1 MNHKSIYFPFFIGCW
16 LITLWSCQEQNVL
29 NKNEQYSK
37 NNELGQIYLA
47 KLQLDSAFYYFTEA
61 KNNCTDTKGEQW
73 AYTIYQIANIQQ
85 INGDYAGCEETLT
98 EAIANYTG
106 QTYWPYLYNMLA
118 INYEKQDEFQLA
130 IENYNN
136 AQNATIDT
144 VQKLLF
150 QNNKALVHLE
160 QKKYTKAIQ
169 LLNPLLE
176 NEGVKNNT
184 LEYARML
191 DNLGYANYKNNPNT
205 GFEDMY
211 KAWQLRDSLADDMGL
226 IASNMHLSEYYHQK
240 EVALA
245 QKHALNAYLAA
256 VKMNSPDDK
265 LEALK
270 WLTTHSNES
279 DAKKYLEEY
288 FERNEQINR
297 ERNTAKNQFAK
308 IKYDAGFAKQEAIKY
323 KNQKVFLLIL
333 IGLIILV
340 AFLLYKLYQT
350 KNKRKLQQS
359 TYLTETRISK
369 RIHDELANDV
379 FNTMTYAQTQN
390 LENPNNK
397 ELLVDNLEN
406 IYKRTRDIS
415 KENSDIR
422 TNEHFE
428 SDLVQMIESYT
439 DTTRSVIRKVNQ
451 EINWKKIT
459 AEKKIALFRVVQ
471 ELLINTTKHSQ
482 ATLVIIDI
490 TEKNNTLVITFTDNG
505 IGLKN
510 TQNHK
515 SGLQN
520 AENRIQAI
528 KGTLTFDTSLQ
539 KGCKAILMIPI

>member
-1 MNHKSIYFPFFIGCW
+1 MNHKKIYSPFFICCW
-16 LITLWSCQEQNVL
+16 LITLGSCQEQNVHK
-29 NKNEQYSK
+29 KNEQFSK
-37 NNELGQIYLA
+37 SSELGQIHLA

-61 KNNCTDTKGEQW
+61 KNNCTNTKGEQW

-106 QTYWPYLYNMLA
+106 ETYWPYLYNMLA

-136 AQNATIDT
+136 AQKTTTDT
-144 VQKLLF
+144 LKKLLF
-150 QNNKALVHLE
+150 QNNKALVYLE
-160 QKKYTKAIQ
+160 QKKYAEAIQ

-184 LEYARML
+184 LEYARVL

-240 EVALA
+240 DVTLA
-245 QKHALNAYLAA
+245 QKHALNAYRAA
-256 VKMNSPDDK
+256 VKVNSPDDK

-297 ERNTAKNQFAK
+297 ERNTTKNQFAK

-350 KNKRKLQQS
+350 KSKRKLQQS

-428 SDLVQMIESYT
+428 SDFVQMIESYT
-439 DTTRSVIRKVNQ
+439 DTTRNVIRKVNE

-459 AEKKIALFRVVQ
+459 PEKKIALYRVVQ
-471 ELLINTTKHSQ
+471 ELLINTKKHSQ

-490 TEKNNTLVITFTDNG
+490 TEKNNTLSITFTDNG

>member
-1 MNHKSIYFPFFIGCW
+1 M
-16 LITLWSCQEQNVL
+16 
-29 NKNEQYSK
+29 
-37 NNELGQIYLA
+37 A

>member
-1 MNHKSIYFPFFIGCW
+1 MNHKTIYFPLFIFCW
-16 LITLWSCQEQNVL
+16 ALTLGSCQDQNVHTKGKL
-29 NKNEQYSK
+29 FNK
-37 NNELGQIYLA
+37 NNELGQIHLA

-106 QTYWPYLYNMLA
+106 ETYWPYLYNMLA

-136 AQNATIDT
+136 AQNTTTDT
-144 VQKLLF
+144 LKKLLF
-150 QNNKALVHLE
+150 QNNIALVYLE
-160 QKKYTKAIQ
+160 QKKYTEAIQ
-169 LLNPLLE
+169 LLKPLLE

-184 LEYARML
+184 LEYARVL
-191 DNLGYANYKNNPNT
+191 DNLGYANYKNNPTT
-205 GFEDMY
+205 GFEYMY

-240 EVALA
+240 EVELA

-256 VKMNSPDDK
+256 VKVNSPDDK

-279 DAKKYLEEY
+279 DARKYLEEY
-288 FERNEQINR
+288 FERNEQTNR

-333 IGLIILV
+333 MGLIILV
-340 AFLLYKLYQT
+340 AFLLYKLYQI
-350 KNKRKLQQS
+350 KSKRKLQQS

-428 SDLVQMIESYT
+428 SDFVQMIESYT
-439 DTTRSVIRKVNQ
+439 DTTRNVIRKVNQ

-459 AEKKIALFRVVQ
+459 AEKKIALFRVMQ

-490 TEKNNTLVITFTDNG
+490 TEKNNTLVITYTDNG

>member
-1 MNHKSIYFPFFIGCW
+1 MNHKTILFPFFICW
-16 LITLWSCQEQNVL
+16 CALTLGSCQEQNIQ
-29 NKNEQYSK
+29 NKNEQFSK
-37 NNELGQIYLA
+37 SSELGQIHLA

-73 AYTIYQIANIQQ
+73 AYTNYQIANIQQ
-85 INGDYAGCEETLT
+85 IIGDYNGCEETLT

-106 QTYWPYLYNMLA
+106 ETYWPYLYNILA

-130 IENYNN
+130 IENYNK
-136 AQNATIDT
+136 AQNATIDS

-150 QNNKALVHLE
+150 ENNKALVYLE
-160 QKKYTKAIQ
+160 QKKYTEAIQ
-169 LLNPLLE
+169 LLSPLLK
-176 NEGVKNNT
+176 NEGIKNNT
-184 LEYARML
+184 LEYARIL
-191 DNLGYANYKNNPNT
+191 DNLGYANFKNNPTT
-205 GFEDMY
+205 GFENMY
-211 KAWQLRDSLADDMGL
+211 KAWQLRDSLTDDMGL

-256 VKMNSPDDK
+256 VKVNSPDDK

-270 WLTTHSNES
+270 WLTTHSGES

-288 FERNEQINR
+288 FERNEQTNR

-323 KNQKVFLLIL
+323 KNQKAFLLIL
-333 IGLIILV
+333 IGLIIIIGL
-340 AFLLYKLYQT
+340 LLYKLYQI
-350 KNKRKLQQS
+350 KSKRKLQQS

-390 LENPNNK
+390 LENPSKK

-439 DTTRSVIRKVNQ
+439 DTTRNVIRKVNE

-459 AEKKIALFRVVQ
+459 TEKKIVVFRVVQ
-471 ELLINTTKHSQ
+471 ELLINTKKHSQ

-490 TEKNNTLVITFTDNG
+490 TEKNNTLTITFTDNG
-505 IGLKN
+505 IGLRN

>member
-1 MNHKSIYFPFFIGCW
+1 V
-16 LITLWSCQEQNVL
+16 Q
-29 NKNEQYSK
+29 NKNQEFIK
-37 NNELGQIYLA
+37 NSTLGQKYLSNR
-47 KLQLDSAFYYFTEA
+47 QIDSAFYFFSKA
-61 KNNCTDTKGEQW
+61 KNNCLDTKGEKFS
-73 AYTIYQIANIQQ
+73 YITLQIANIQQ
-85 INGDYAGCEETLT
+85 IIGDYNGCEETLT

-106 QTYWPYLYNMLA
+106 ETYWPYLYNILA

-130 IENYNN
+130 IENYNK
-136 AQNATIDT
+136 AQNATIDS

-150 QNNKALVHLE
+150 ENNKALVYLE
-160 QKKYTKAIQ
+160 QKKYTEAIQ
-169 LLNPLLE
+169 LLSPLLK
-176 NEGVKNNT
+176 NEGIKNNT
-184 LEYARML
+184 LEYARIL
-191 DNLGYANYKNNPNT
+191 DNLGYANFKNNPTT
-205 GFEDMY
+205 GFENMY
-211 KAWQLRDSLADDMGL
+211 KAWQLRDSLTDDMGL

-256 VKMNSPDDK
+256 VKVNSPDDK

-270 WLTTHSNES
+270 WLTTHSGES

-288 FERNEQINR
+288 FERNEQTNR

-323 KNQKVFLLIL
+323 KNQKAFLLIL
-333 IGLIILV
+333 IGLIIIIGL
-340 AFLLYKLYQT
+340 LLYKLYQI
-350 KNKRKLQQS
+350 KSKRKLQQS

-390 LENPNNK
+390 LENPSKK

-439 DTTRSVIRKVNQ
+439 DTTRNVIRKVNE

-459 AEKKIALFRVVQ
+459 TEKKIVVFRVVQ
-471 ELLINTTKHSQ
+471 ELLINTKKHSQ

-490 TEKNNTLVITFTDNG
+490 TEKNNTLTITFTDNG
-505 IGLKN
+505 IGLRN

>member
-1 MNHKSIYFPFFIGCW
+1 MNHKKIYFPFFIYCW
-16 LITLWSCQEQNVL
+16 VITLWSCQEQNVL
-29 NKNEQYSK
+29 NKNEQFSK
-37 NNELGQIYLA
+37 SSELGQIHLA

-61 KNNCTDTKGEQW
+61 KNNCIDTKGEKFS
-73 AYTIYQIANIQQ
+73 YITLQIANIQQ
-85 INGDYAGCEETLT
+85 IIGDYNGCEETLT

-106 QTYWPYLYNMLA
+106 ETYWPYLYNILA
-118 INYEKQDEFQLA
+118 VNYEKQDEFQLA
-130 IENYNN
+130 IENYNK
-136 AQNATIDT
+136 AQNATIDS

-150 QNNKALVHLE
+150 ENNKALVYLE
-160 QKKYTKAIQ
+160 QKKYTEAIQ
-169 LLNPLLE
+169 LLSPLLE
-176 NEGVKNNT
+176 NEGIKNNT
-184 LEYARML
+184 LEYARVL

-205 GFEDMY
+205 GFENMY
-211 KAWQLRDSLADDMGL
+211 KAWQLRDSLTDDMGL
-226 IASNMHLSEYYHQK
+226 IASNMHLSEYYRQK

-256 VKMNSPDDK
+256 VKVNSPDDK

-270 WLTTHSNES
+270 WLITHSGES

-288 FERNEQINR
+288 FERNEQTNR

-333 IGLIILV
+333 IGLIIV
-340 AFLLYKLYQT
+340 IGFLFYKLYQI

-390 LENPNNK
+390 LDNPNNK

-439 DTTRSVIRKVNQ
+439 DTTRNVIRKVNE

-459 AEKKIALFRVVQ
+459 PEKKIALFRVMQ
-471 ELLINTTKHSQ
+471 ELLINTKKHSQ

-490 TEKNNTLVITFTDNG
+490 AEKNNTLTITFTDNG

>member
-1 MNHKSIYFPFFIGCW
+1 MYFLFSNLCMSLLIG
-16 LITLWSCQEQNVL
+16 SCQDRDVQ
-29 NKNEQYSK
+29 NKNQEFIK
-37 NNELGQIYLA
+37 NSTLGQKYLSNR
-47 KLQLDSAFYYFTEA
+47 QIDSAFYFFSKA
-61 KNNCTDTKGEQW
+61 KNNCLDTKGEKFS
-73 AYTIYQIANIQQ
+73 YITLQIANIQQ
-85 INGDYAGCEETLT
+85 IIGDYNGCEETLT

-106 QTYWPYLYNMLA
+106 ETYWPYLYNILA

-130 IENYNN
+130 IENYNK
-136 AQNATIDT
+136 AQNATIDS

-150 QNNKALVHLE
+150 ENNKALVYLE
-160 QKKYTKAIQ
+160 QKKYTEAIQ
-169 LLNPLLE
+169 LLSPLLK
-176 NEGVKNNT
+176 NEGIKNNT
-184 LEYARML
+184 LEYARIL
-191 DNLGYANYKNNPNT
+191 DNLGYANFKNNPTT
-205 GFEDMY
+205 GFENMY
-211 KAWQLRDSLADDMGL
+211 KAWQLRDSLTDDMGL

-256 VKMNSPDDK
+256 VKVNSPDDK

-270 WLTTHSNES
+270 WLTTHSGES

-288 FERNEQINR
+288 FERNEQTNR

-323 KNQKVFLLIL
+323 KNQKAFLLIL
-333 IGLIILV
+333 IGLIIIIGL
-340 AFLLYKLYQT
+340 LLYKLYQI
-350 KNKRKLQQS
+350 KSKRKLQQS

-390 LENPNNK
+390 LENPSKK

-439 DTTRSVIRKVNQ
+439 DTTRNVIRKVNE

-459 AEKKIALFRVVQ
+459 TEKKIVVFRVVQ
-471 ELLINTTKHSQ
+471 ELLINTKKHSQ

-490 TEKNNTLVITFTDNG
+490 TEKNNTLTITFTDNG
-505 IGLKN
+505 IGLRN